1 MDVSQRRELAR
12 DMNRQSGSFELAVTP
27 VLFGAIG
34 YLLDRWLGIV
44 PVFTLI
50 LLLVAFGGVAAKLWL
65 GYDREMASVEAGK
78 PWARGA
84 DNAPAADAPPTVR
97 SPDEASP

>member
-12 DMNRQSGSFELAVTP
+12 DLNRQSGSFELAVTP
-27 VLFGAIG
+27 VLFGAGG

-44 PVFTLI
+44 PVLTLV

-65 GYDREMASVEAGK
+65 SYDREMKAHEENG
-78 PWARGA
+78 PWARH
-84 DNAPAADAPPTVR
+84 R
-97 SPDEASP
+97 